1 MYRLYEETAA
11 GIAELNKLP
20 RAEGDQISARAFNKA
35 IRRPRGYLGLLLLAF
50 CTLGAMIAAGA
61 LWGWSDKSLWC
72 IVPLCLGG
80 TIGSLVGG
88 ALMMI
93 LTGPLYLAYLRQ
105 ELQAR
110 QDAAAPSAP

>member
-1 MYRLYEETAA
+1 MYRLYTEIAA

-20 RAEGDQISARAFNKA
+20 RAEGDQISARAFNNA
-35 IRRPRGYLGLLLLAF
+35 IRRPRGYLGTLLLAF
-50 CTLGAMIAAGA
+50 CTMGAMIVAGA
-61 LWGWSDKSLWC
+61 IWGWSDRSLWC

-93 LTGPLYLAYLRQ
+93 LTGPVYLAYLRQ

-110 QDAAAPSAP
+110 EDAARSAP

>member
-1 MYRLYEETAA
+1 MYRLYKDIAA

-20 RAEGDQISARAFNKA
+20 RAEGDQISARAFNEA
-35 IRRPRGYLGLLLLAF
+35 ISNPRGYLGLLLLPF
-50 CTLGAMIAAGA
+50 CMMGAMIVAGA

-110 QDAAAPSAP
+110 QDSATASAP